1 MLLLFEVCG
10 TTDKGGL
17 AVEGSKED
25 SETLYLGDLVH
36 VLVEKPCKKWMSFTF
51 HHGAFYYVWDM
62 RGTK

>member
-36 VLVEKPCKKWMSFTF
+36 VLVEKPCKK
-51 HHGAFYYVWDM
+51 
-62 RGTK
+62 